1 MVTGRSPRR
10 MEIRVQ
16 LRLLGAGDRP
26 GSLETVYLPAIGA
39 GDGMGRKP
47 PCYRLAGWVSARRQ
61 TKLPHRK
68 GAHRVG
74 QVPGRNSVC

>member
-1 MVTGRSPRR
+1 MVTGRSPCG

-16 LRLLGAGDRP
+16 LRLLVAGDRP
-26 GSLETVYLPAIGA
+26 GSLETVYLPAITA

-47 PCYRLAGWVSARRQ
+47 ACYRLPGRVTTRRQ
-61 TKLPHRK
+61 TKQPHRK

-74 QVPGRNSVC
+74 QVPGGNSVC